1 MEKLKITPLDVAKLH
16 HAEFGQFIIR
26 LIEDFGKTSLDAN
39 TDADFKAMYDGLQA
53 QIPTY
58 NSALEQ
64 IRASEESKKIAEAD
78 QVRDSDVQALKDSIK
93 PYRSAK
99 TQAEKD
105 AYTAVKIVLDQ
116 FKGVETN
123 SYEEETNKLNLLTTK
138 LLSADYSAALT
149 TLGIKKF
156 VEHLLASNTA
166 FNDLFAHRS
175 YQTSQKVTYN
185 VKALRKT
192 MLDDYSKMINYIVAM
207 ANVKSDAF
215 YKSVLDVIN
224 NSRKYFSDVL
234 ARRAG
239 VAGVP
244 PVNSAPPVQ

>member
-116 FKGVETN
+116 FKGVESN

-138 LLSADYSAALT
+138 LLSADYTSALD
-149 TLGIKKF
+149 TLGVKKF
-156 VEHLLASNTA
+156 VDNLSASNTA
-166 FNDLFAHRS
+166 FNEIFICTQLLSDIA
-175 YQTSQKVTYN
+175 
-185 VKALRKT
+185 
-192 MLDDYSKMINYIVAM
+192 
-207 ANVKSDAF
+207 KSN
-215 YKSVLDVIN
+215 L
-224 NSRKYFSDVL
+224 
-234 ARRAG
+234 
-239 VAGVP
+239 
-244 PVNSAPPVQ
+244 